1 MFGSKIMLMA
11 KQWPCKESKFDS
23 IMAPWRSSWR
33 NKWTVPFERARA
45 RLFNAIF
52 FPLRHWS
59 GYWENWIWKFHS
71 NPYLPL
77 YKAATSHYRA
87 TGWDSNPWNPN
98 CREANFKRT
107 PRVLQV
113 SAGAETECKMTARVP
128 SLNFTREIDCA
139 MASLMAKLRKTWIL
153 TRFVQWG
160 VRAQR
165 PDIFLAFFHFFG
177 FFREIWCGAFFGLL
191 LRFFSTAWFWW
202 HFWGRRGY
210 GAPVRKKTKRP
221 KNAPHHFFRNYM
233 IFSNQQHFGPDFWAR
248 LTYCGIRFRPC
259 SWVGPLY
266 IYVAI
271 NFCI

>member
-1 MFGSKIMLMA
+1 MN
-11 KQWPCKESKFDS
+11 S
-23 IMAPWRSSWR
+23 IIWKSSI
-33 NKWTVPFERARA
+33 RA
-45 RLFNAIF
+45 FCFF
-52 FPLRHWS
+52 FPPFSTALAIEKIWFEKFPS
-59 GYWENWIWKFHS
+59 YPYW
-71 NPYLPL
+71 LL
-77 YKAATSHYRA
+77 CKAATSHYRA
-87 TGWDSNPWNPN
+87 TGWGSNPWNPN

-107 PRVLQV
+107 PHVLQV

-128 SLNFTREIDCA
+128 SLNFTGIIDCA

-153 TRFVQWG
+153 TCFVQWG

-165 PDIFLAFFHFFG
+165 PDIFLAFFHFFV
-177 FFREIWCGAFFGLL
+177 FFRGICCGAFFGLL

-210 GAPVRKKTKRP
+210 VAPVRKKTKRP

-259 SWVGPLY
+259 SWVGLLY
-266 IYVAI
+266 ASAI
-271 NFCI
+271 QWH